1 MFTSSDIEKLAELV
15 KITVTQEEVEKLSN
29 MLSQTGEYMDMLNE
43 LDTDSVV
50 PTYQVTG
57 LQNIFQ
63 NENLNKTL
71 NQKDVLLNSTL
82 VKNGMVGTSAVLER
96 EE

>member
-1 MFTSSDIEKLAELV
+1 MFTSTDIEKLAELV

-43 LDTDSVV
+43 LDTDSVE